1 MSKWIHTT
9 LNDICR
15 SDKGAIISGPF
26 GSNISSKFFVLDGV
40 PVIRGNNLSLSLD
53 KFYDDDFVFV
63 TEEKADELNCYAEE
77 GDLIFT
83 AAGTI
88 GQVGI
93 LEAPLKYKKY
103 VISNKQLRARIDT
116 RKVDLLYA
124 YYWFASAWMQNYFIR
139 NNKGSTVPLITLSEL
154 KDAPISYPE
163 DITEQKKI
171 AMAIEAISRKI
182 NNNRNI
188 CFNLESMAKTLYD
201 YWFTQFDFPNAEG
214 KPYRSS
220 GGEMVWNDQLK
231 REIPKGW
238 DTATINEMTKSCR
251 GVSYDKNDLLPS
263 PENGVLVLRG
273 NNIQNNRLVY
283 DNNVAYVPHSLVAKE
298 QQISAHDIILIEQII
313 NDILKLENGL
323 NTTNTIIVGD
333 FNINPYDNSCV
344 NARYFH
350 GIPIYED
357 AMRESRNIAGKEFRM
372 FYNPMWNF
380 LGDFKEPYGTYYRS
394 AADTFNPYWHIYDQ
408 VIIRPSLRSR
418 FVDGNLKIITGSAN
432 VSLLDKNKHPNHS
445 ISDHLPIT
453 FEIKEDYH
461 EQNT

>member
-139 NNKGSTVPLITLSEL
+139 KGI
-154 KDAPISYPE
+154 
-163 DITEQKKI
+163 
-171 AMAIEAISRKI
+171 
-182 NNNRNI
+182 
-188 CFNLESMAKTLYD
+188 
-201 YWFTQFDFPNAEG
+201 
-214 KPYRSS
+214 
-220 GGEMVWNDQLK
+220 
-231 REIPKGW
+231 
-238 DTATINEMTKSCR
+238 
-251 GVSYDKNDLLPS
+251 
-263 PENGVLVLRG
+263 
-273 NNIQNNRLVY
+273 
-283 DNNVAYVPHSLVAKE
+283 
-298 QQISAHDIILIEQII
+298 
-313 NDILKLENGL
+313 
-323 NTTNTIIVGD
+323 
-333 FNINPYDNSCV
+333 
-344 NARYFH
+344 
-350 GIPIYED
+350 
-357 AMRESRNIAGKEFRM
+357 
-372 FYNPMWNF
+372 
-380 LGDFKEPYGTYYRS
+380 
-394 AADTFNPYWHIYDQ
+394 
-408 VIIRPSLRSR
+408 
-418 FVDGNLKIITGSAN
+418 
-432 VSLLDKNKHPNHS
+432 
-445 ISDHLPIT
+445 
-453 FEIKEDYH
+453 
-461 EQNT
+461 

>member
-182 NNNRNI
+182 NNNRKYS
-188 CFNLESMAKTLYD
+188 LQGT
-201 YWFTQFDFPNAEG
+201 TQG
-214 KPYRSS
+214 RYLT
-220 GGEMVWNDQLK
+220 GG
-231 REIPKGW
+231 
-238 DTATINEMTKSCR
+238 
-251 GVSYDKNDLLPS
+251 
-263 PENGVLVLRG
+263 
-273 NNIQNNRLVY
+273 
-283 DNNVAYVPHSLVAKE
+283 VARQIFHVMFKLSLVA
-298 QQISAHDIILIEQII
+298 A
-313 NDILKLENGL
+313 
-323 NTTNTIIVGD
+323 TV
-333 FNINPYDNSCV
+333 
-344 NARYFH
+344 
-350 GIPIYED
+350 
-357 AMRESRNIAGKEFRM
+357 
-372 FYNPMWNF
+372 
-380 LGDFKEPYGTYYRS
+380 
-394 AADTFNPYWHIYDQ
+394 
-408 VIIRPSLRSR
+408 VIIKSTTRRLSSKDTLSHVSR
-418 FVDGNLKIITGSAN
+418 
-432 VSLLDKNKHPNHS
+432 
-445 ISDHLPIT
+445 
-453 FEIKEDYH
+453 
-461 EQNT
+461 

>member
-83 AAGTI
+83 AGTI

-171 AMAIEAISRKI
+171 AKPYPERLTTTEISVLILSLWPKHSTTTGLHSLISR
-182 NNNRNI
+182 
-188 CFNLESMAKTLYD
+188 
-201 YWFTQFDFPNAEG
+201 TQRASPIVPPAARWSGMTN
-214 KPYRSS
+214 SS
-220 GGEMVWNDQLK
+220 GRFRKGGILQL
-231 REIPKGW
+231 
-238 DTATINEMTKSCR
+238 S
-251 GVSYDKNDLLPS
+251 
-263 PENGVLVLRG
+263 
-273 NNIQNNRLVY
+273 
-283 DNNVAYVPHSLVAKE
+283 
-298 QQISAHDIILIEQII
+298 
-313 NDILKLENGL
+313 
-323 NTTNTIIVGD
+323 
-333 FNINPYDNSCV
+333 
-344 NARYFH
+344 
-350 GIPIYED
+350 
-357 AMRESRNIAGKEFRM
+357 MR
-372 FYNPMWNF
+372 
-380 LGDFKEPYGTYYRS
+380 
-394 AADTFNPYWHIYDQ
+394 
-408 VIIRPSLRSR
+408 
-418 FVDGNLKIITGSAN
+418 
-432 VSLLDKNKHPNHS
+432 
-445 ISDHLPIT
+445 
-453 FEIKEDYH
+453 
-461 EQNT
+461 

>member
-201 YWFTQFDFPNAEG
+201 YWFTQF
-214 KPYRSS
+214 
-220 GGEMVWNDQLK
+220 
-231 REIPKGW
+231 
-238 DTATINEMTKSCR
+238 
-251 GVSYDKNDLLPS
+251 
-263 PENGVLVLRG
+263 
-273 NNIQNNRLVY
+273 
-283 DNNVAYVPHSLVAKE
+283 NVQFYL
-298 QQISAHDIILIEQII
+298 QQISQVIEKIGYMQAKQNDLTIFVEKDPAAIAVAEGEFIPESLSYRLISYNHYSMKGNLAEKKTTLLDLANLLEPQRTILERIDKTFSSDLFYTFNNFHIRHNNIDQ
-313 NDILKLENGL
+313 LGTKYKKP
-323 NTTNTIIVGD
+323 VGD
-333 FNINPYDNSCV
+333 LSDEQLEYWYDEVYQMCLL
-344 NARYFH
+344 AF
-350 GIPIYED
+350 
-357 AMRESRNIAGKEFRM
+357 MRLEHIDRKKKFDSLKSQIE
-372 FYNPMWNF
+372 
-380 LGDFKEPYGTYYRS
+380 GT
-394 AADTFNPYWHIYDQ
+394 
-408 VIIRPSLRSR
+408 
-418 FVDGNLKIITGSAN
+418 
-432 VSLLDKNKHPNHS
+432 
-445 ISDHLPIT
+445 
-453 FEIKEDYH
+453 
-461 EQNT
+461 

>member
-171 AMAIEAISRKI
+171 A
-182 NNNRNI
+182 
-188 CFNLESMAKTLYD
+188 
-201 YWFTQFDFPNAEG
+201 
-214 KPYRSS
+214 
-220 GGEMVWNDQLK
+220 
-231 REIPKGW
+231 
-238 DTATINEMTKSCR
+238 
-251 GVSYDKNDLLPS
+251 
-263 PENGVLVLRG
+263 
-273 NNIQNNRLVY
+273 
-283 DNNVAYVPHSLVAKE
+283 
-298 QQISAHDIILIEQII
+298 
-313 NDILKLENGL
+313 
-323 NTTNTIIVGD
+323 
-333 FNINPYDNSCV
+333 
-344 NARYFH
+344 
-350 GIPIYED
+350 
-357 AMRESRNIAGKEFRM
+357 
-372 FYNPMWNF
+372 
-380 LGDFKEPYGTYYRS
+380 
-394 AADTFNPYWHIYDQ
+394 
-408 VIIRPSLRSR
+408 
-418 FVDGNLKIITGSAN
+418 
-432 VSLLDKNKHPNHS
+432 
-445 ISDHLPIT
+445 
-453 FEIKEDYH
+453 
-461 EQNT
+461 